1 MAHLELTV
9 PFAKLI
15 NECLMRSTF
24 QDLLK
29 CAELNPIVK
38 KSHSLQKGNYRPVS
52 VLTIISKSYESV
64 MNDQMT
70 KHFIEIWEDHSCQ
83 ALLFKC
89 VDDWKQDLDNSSYIS
104 WIFLRL
110 LQLGDVKQLI
120 VFHTNMS
127 PLQQTHC
134 LRPHSILDA
143 GQPCTFSV
151 YAVFPYYIE

>member
-1 MAHLELTV
+1 MTYTELFV
-9 PFAKLI
+9 
-15 NECLMRSTF
+15 CLPEQMLSAPEQFVSLPEQLVCATEQLQNCSGIVRIVRSTHTPYNHIWLANNF
-24 QDLLK
+24 IVRCKTMEWFVFSHRGYNRNVCTRFIMYVEDLLK

-89 VDDWKQDLDNSSYIS
+89 VDD
-104 WIFLRL
+104 
-110 LQLGDVKQLI
+110 
-120 VFHTNMS
+120 
-127 PLQQTHC
+127 
-134 LRPHSILDA
+134 
-143 GQPCTFSV
+143 
-151 YAVFPYYIE
+151 